1 MGRRLPTAWYLAEP
15 RPRSGPGADRY
26 PAGVSTEQTAEPSG
40 DPRPARLTA
49 AAALSALEGAALAV
63 GGLYAI
69 GRGILGSG
77 SPGQPV
83 MAGLMLIVLAL
94 IPLLAARGLLLRRSW
109 SRGPAVIT
117 QILALPVA
125 WTLLSASGGLIA
137 AGAVLAVVA
146 VAALVLLVNP
156 TTAEAL
162 GIRARAGRR
171 GSGSVTEAGTGL
183 LPRAS
188 RLLLHQQPLTQLR
201 QRPGQQ
207 P

>member
-1 MGRRLPTAWYLAEP
+1 M
-15 RPRSGPGADRY
+15 
-26 PAGVSTEQTAEPSG
+26 STEQTAEPSG

-162 GIRARAGRR
+162 GIRGPR
-171 GSGSVTEAGTGL
+171 GA
-183 LPRAS
+183 
-188 RLLLHQQPLTQLR
+188 
-201 QRPGQQ
+201 
-207 P
+207 